1 MNFSDRKLIFVTGA
15 SRSGTTLMSFVLDN
29 HRSVFGLKELHF
41 FGQVW
46 DPRSPARF
54 THAQALEAVASILA
68 HQQDGVLSWK
78 VTDAHRR
85 EAAAIVADCGENFTD
100 PAVLF
105 AAAVIRLAN
114 AAGKTI
120 PCEQTPRNIFYGES
134 LLKAFP
140 TAHIVHM
147 VRDPRAVMASQ
158 KKRWQRRRL
167 AATGASVPRYQTL
180 RVWVN
185 YHPYTA
191 AKLWCGA
198 ADAAE
203 KLSSHP
209 RVTLV
214 RFEDLVQQPESTVRM
229 LCDRLKLD
237 YDPRMLEVEHINS
250 SHQSS
255 VGGAR
260 KGLHADAVGRWKDV
274 LDETEIAIA
283 ERYCGAHMKRF
294 GYDTGSDNARGETLA
309 EFGYQLRY
317 LAHLGGVLLVNPRR
331 ALIQVR
337 AMTPTLFR

>member
-1 MNFSDRKLIFVTGA
+1 MNLTDRKMIFVTGA
-15 SRSGTTLMSFVLDN
+15 SRSGTTLLSFSLDN
-29 HRSVFGLKELHF
+29 HPFVFKMKELHF

-46 DPRSPARF
+46 DPRSPVRF

-78 VTDAHRR
+78 VTDEHRR
-85 EAAAIVADCGENFTD
+85 DAAAIVADCGESFTD
-100 PAVLF
+100 PASLF
-105 AAAVIRLAN
+105 AASVTRLAN

-134 LLKAFP
+134 LLNVFP
-140 TAHIVHM
+140 SAHIVHM

-158 KKRWQRRRL
+158 KMRWQRRKL
-167 AATGASVPRYQTL
+167 AARSTSVSMYHAL

-185 YHPYTA
+185 YHPYTV
-191 AKLWCGA
+191 AKLWRGA
-198 ADAAE
+198 TDAAV
-203 KLSSHP
+203 KLGSHP
-209 RVTLV
+209 RVTVV
-214 RFEDLVQQPESTVRM
+214 RFEDLVQQPESTLHM
-229 LCDRLKLD
+229 LCNRLQLD

-260 KGLHADAVGRWKDV
+260 KGLHADAVDRWKSV
-274 LDETEIAIA
+274 LDPTEVAIA
-283 ERYCGAHMKRF
+283 ERLCGTHMTQF
-294 GYDTGSDNARGETLA
+294 GYETSSGNTSGKELR

-317 LAHLGGVLLVNPRR
+317 LAHLGGVLVVNPRR